1 MRIVVG
7 LLACLSAT
15 ALGVALADPPAASS
29 PTTTAPATT
38 PASTASTAAPAA
50 KPAEDVEVK
59 HFLSEGY
66 RPEMHGGQEVYCR
79 KDSVVGSRLSAVKT
93 CGTIEELKL
102 MEQQTRRG
110 VEDSQRQQTMGAH

>member
-7 LLACLSAT
+7 LLACLSAA
-15 ALGVALADPPAASS
+15 ALSAAFADPPAAS
-29 PTTTAPATT
+29 PPATPAPAAT
-38 PASTASTAAPAA
+38 PASTASTPAPAA

-59 HFLSEGY
+59 RFLAEGY
-66 RPEMHGGQEVYCR
+66 KPEMHHGQEVYCR
-79 KDSVVGSRLSAVKT
+79 KDNVVGSRLSAVKT

-110 VEDSQRQQTMGAH
+110 VEESLRQQNMGAH